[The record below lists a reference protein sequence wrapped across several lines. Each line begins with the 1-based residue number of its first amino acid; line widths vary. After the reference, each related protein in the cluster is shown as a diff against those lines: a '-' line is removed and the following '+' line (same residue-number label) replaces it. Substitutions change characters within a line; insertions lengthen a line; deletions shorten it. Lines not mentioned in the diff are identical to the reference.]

1 MSGSSGGQPWEPA
14 SAAIGRH
21 LTLTTTLLLRCTA
34 LLLLPAT
41 KARRAPLLSRG
52 AARQAACWRA
62 AAAVCL
68 LLAQAG
74 CAAARASDIL
84 RLCVAPLPAAALAL
98 DDTAGGC
105 SANVPDA
112 CRCRLSMAPPQP
124 WRMAAHAAVCR
135 RLSARGACHAL
146 CMPNLHV
153 LQRWGGP
160 QCCPHTTVPC
170 SNQEP

>member
-1 MSGSSGGQPWEPA
+1 MATAATRSSPVNLQTINQACSPSPSSLAQTGGRLCRRRLRSKQPGMGGGRERQQRRPQPGA
-14 SAAIGRH
+14 HTIAAIGAV

-34 LLLLPAT
+34 RLLLPAT

-84 RLCVAPLPAAALAL
+84 RLVCWHHSRPPL
-98 DDTAGGC
+98 
-105 SANVPDA
+105 
-112 CRCRLSMAPPQP
+112 
-124 WRMAAHAAVCR
+124 
-135 RLSARGACHAL
+135 AR
-146 CMPNLHV
+146 
-153 LQRWGGP
+153 
-160 QCCPHTTVPC
+160 
-170 SNQEP
+170 

>member
-1 MSGSSGGQPWEPA
+1 MSGQQQGAGCQAARQPSHRRA
-14 SAAIGRH
+14 

-52 AARQAACWRA
+52 AARQAACWRT

-84 RLCVAPLPAAALAL
+84 RLCVWHHSLRPL
-98 DDTAGGC
+98 G
-105 SANVPDA
+105 
-112 CRCRLSMAPPQP
+112 RSMTLLGNA
-124 WRMAAHAAVCR
+124 
-135 RLSARGACHAL
+135 
-146 CMPNLHV
+146 
-153 LQRWGGP
+153 
-160 QCCPHTTVPC
+160 
-170 SNQEP
+170 